1 MSEVKAFVLRE
12 SDKKITGAVE
22 MLDESRLPEGD
33 VVVDV
38 QYSTLNY
45 KDGLILKGLGGMVR
59 NYPHVPGIDFAG
71 TVRHSSHVAFKPGD
85 PVVHTGWRAGESYFG
100 GYATRAR
107 VKGAGL
113 VHIPTPFTT
122 KQAMAIGT
130 AGFTAMIGVMALEEH
145 GVKPDKGPVLVTG
158 AAGGVGSIAV
168 VLLKSMGYRVAA
180 STGRK
185 ELHSELRDLGAADVM
200 DRAELNSPC
209 DRPLE
214 SERWAGCV
222 DNVGGTTLARV
233 LAQTMWHGS
242 VAAVGLAG
250 GRDLHT
256 TVIPFLLRGVNLL
269 GIDSNA
275 CPMDRRL
282 AAWKRLAELLPTG
295 KLDAMTSEA
304 KLDDLP
310 RLADEI
316 LAGRVKGRVV
326 IDVRA

>member
-1 MSEVKAFVLRE
+1 MPTFQALVLRE
-12 SDKKITGAVE
+12 NNGKVSSAIE
-22 MLDESRLPEGD
+22 SLDEAMLPEGD
-33 VVVDV
+33 VTVDV
-38 QYSTLNY
+38 EYSTLNY

-59 NYPHVPGIDFAG
+59 KYPHVPGIDFSG
-71 TVRHSSHVAFKPGD
+71 TVSQSTHTDFKRGD
-85 PVVHTGWRAGESYFG
+85 KVVHTGWRAGEAYFG
-100 GYATRAR
+100 GYAGKAR

-113 VHIPTPFTT
+113 IHIPTAFNT

-130 AGFTAMIGVMALEEH
+130 AGFTAMIGVMALQEH
-145 GVKPDKGPVLVTG
+145 GVTPDKGPVLVTG
-158 AAGGVGSIAV
+158 AAGGVGSVAI
-168 VLLKSMGYRVAA
+168 VLLKSLGYRVVA

-185 ELHSELRDLGAADVM
+185 ELHAELHDLGAAEVIE
-200 DRAELNSPC
+200 RCELDQTC

-222 DNVGGTTLARV
+222 DNVGGVTLARV

-242 VAAVGLAG
+242 VASVGLAG
-250 GRDLHT
+250 GRELHT

-275 CPMDRRL
+275 CPTERRKAAWRRL
-282 AAWKRLAELLPTG
+282 TELLATDTLG
-295 KLDAMTSEA
+295 AMSHEA
-304 KLDDLP
+304 TLADLP

-316 LAGRVKGRVV
+316 LAGRVRGRTV